1 MLCSTSDESDTKW
14 TIIIKHNMH
23 NSEIRVLLLT
33 RNMLSKDCPKFH
45 FIWELDQC
53 EDVMEGTSHGSC
65 GWKHYI

>member
-33 RNMLSKDCPKFH
+33 RNMLSQAFDVCTLPSH
-45 FIWELDQC
+45 FKRLSKIPLHL
-53 EDVMEGTSHGSC
+53 GTGPV
-65 GWKHYI
+65 

>member
-33 RNMLSKDCPKFH
+33 RNMLSQAFDVCTLPSH
-45 FIWELDQC
+45 FQRLSKIPLHL
-53 EDVMEGTSHGSC
+53 GTGPV
-65 GWKHYI
+65 